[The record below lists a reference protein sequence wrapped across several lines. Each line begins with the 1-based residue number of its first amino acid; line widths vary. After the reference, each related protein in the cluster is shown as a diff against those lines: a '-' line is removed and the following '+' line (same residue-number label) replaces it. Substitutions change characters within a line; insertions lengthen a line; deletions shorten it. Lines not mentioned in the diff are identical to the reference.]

1 MHFFNFGFQSSSFL
15 VPKFLMNM
23 LLSFVP
29 ECLHLQSVVSTVW
42 GSIWT
47 CTPDCHTI
55 ENTCRHALLTDYMY
69 TSVIAR
75 KAKNQTAK
83 LVACFAV
90 SEFYN
95 CIGVQVSFG
104 SLGESYTVRCHVS
117 HIVEQ

>member
-1 MHFFNFGFQSSSFL
+1 
-15 VPKFLMNM
+15 M

-104 SLGESYTVRCHVS
+104 SLGESYTVSCHVS
-117 HIVEQ
+117 HILEQ

>member
-42 GSIWT
+42 GSIRT

-55 ENTCRHALLTDYMY
+55 ENACRHALLTDY
-69 TSVIAR
+69 TL

-83 LVACFAV
+83 LVACFAM